1 VIQDGPESTRYKNTR
16 EYPTRVPFS
25 RIHTSPRPRLQ
36 TRMIVPIS
44 DAADREYDYIICGEP
59 QWASVC
65 AGTI

>member
-1 VIQDGPESTRYKNTR
+1 
-16 EYPTRVPFS
+16 
-25 RIHTSPRPRLQ
+25 
-36 TRMIVPIS
+36 MIVPIS